1 MSLIQNKKLHL
12 NYEIKET
19 LEAGLKLTGN
29 EVKAIRSGQAQID
42 GAKIIIRGGEAFVV
56 GLQISSYQNQKKINP
71 PSSDNNKNKIK
82 IEESKINNQTSDR
95 IVKLLLNKNEI
106 FKLHQFSEKG
116 FQLQA
121 EKIYTVHGLLKLQ
134 IAVGKRKKKAD
145 KRETIRQKDFK
156 RDDI

>member
-56 GLQISSYQNQKKINP
+56 GLQISPYQNQDARI
-71 PSSDNNKNKIK
+71 NKNEIH
-82 IEESKINNQTSDR
+82 NQMNDR
-95 IVKLLLNKNEI
+95 VVKLLLNKNEI
-106 FKLHQFSEKG
+106 FKLYQLSEKG

-121 EKIYTVHGLLKLQ
+121 EKIYTLHGLLKLQ
-134 IAVGKRKKKAD
+134 IAVGKRKKKND

>member
-1 MSLIQNKKLHL
+1 MSLIHNKKLHL

-19 LEAGLKLTGN
+19 LEAGLQLTGN

-56 GLQISSYQNQKKINP
+56 GLQISPYQNQNSKKIISS
-71 PSSDNNKNKIK
+71 PSPNKKNNENKI
-82 IEESKINNQTSDR
+82 INQNSDR

-121 EKIYTVHGLLKLQ
+121 EKIYTLHGLLKLQ
-134 IAVGKRKKKAD
+134 IAIGKRKKKND

>member
-1 MSLIQNKKLHL
+1 MSLIHNKKLHL

-19 LEAGLKLTGN
+19 LEAGLQLTGN
-29 EVKAIRSGQAQID
+29 EVKAVRSGQAQID

-56 GLQISSYQNQKKINP
+56 GLQISPYQNQNIKKIISS
-71 PSSDNNKNKIK
+71 PSPNKKNNENKI
-82 IEESKINNQTSDR
+82 INQNSDR

-116 FQLQA
+116 FQLQV
-121 EKIYTVHGLLKLQ
+121 EKIYTLHGLLKLQ
-134 IAVGKRKKKAD
+134 IAIGKRKKKND